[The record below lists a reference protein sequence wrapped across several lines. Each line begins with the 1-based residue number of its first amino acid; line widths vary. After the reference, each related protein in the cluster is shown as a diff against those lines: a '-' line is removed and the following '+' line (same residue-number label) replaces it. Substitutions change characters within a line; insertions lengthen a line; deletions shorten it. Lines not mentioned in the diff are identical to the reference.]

1 MGRVQE
7 LSDKVTEENP
17 QKALELML
25 KLSEF
30 VLPKLRA
37 IEVNNES
44 EEAKHTSLDIRIIDT
59 GVPLES
65 CEADVVD

>member
-30 VLPKLRA
+30 ALPKLTA

-44 EEAKHTSLDIRIIDT
+44 EEAIHISLDIRIIDT
-59 GVPLES
+59 GIPLASYE
-65 CEADVVD
+65 EDVVM